1 MASIGGAVSKTSS
14 RAKQAVARA
23 SGLDNCARLLARYC
37 NGVDAVTSS
46 NAWQYVCR
54 LLLWIDRTT
63 ALAHCY
69 ESNKAQPGRIW
80 YARSLAFHERVS
92 NALTFP
98 PFHLGKQINWL
109 FRDSVKDLASRAL
122 AIRGSAYEVQRAS
135 YKGRR
140 FPQAGED
147 PEPVTSVKN
156 ILG

>member
-23 SGLDNCARLLARYC
+23 SGLDNRARLLARYC

-46 NAWQYVCR
+46 NAWQHVCR

-92 NALTFP
+92 NALTLS

-109 FRDSVKDLASRAL
+109 FRNAVEDLASRAL
-122 AIRGSAYEVQRAS
+122 AIRGPAYEVQQVS

-140 FPQAGED
+140 FPKAGED
-147 PEPVTSVKN
+147 PELVTIVKN